1 MTTGD
6 TESNKL
12 VHARRLT
19 LVQGLA
25 LIDFDNFRERD
36 KKSKVDLELD
46 AQTLVDSV
54 ARAFA
59 AVFPDARE
67 LDVRLYGGW
76 TDPDGLP
83 SRDAYWLHELL
94 PGLRGRQHGLIV
106 RPALAT
112 TMIRF
117 PEFLLRGTVRGR
129 NQRQKMIDGMMGCD
143 ALHVAAQGQIRIGL
157 VTDDDDLLPAALSAH
172 DTNAGMLVWMR
183 TRSIGSAVNDSFLE
197 SKGLPLHQLRT

>member
-1 MTTGD
+1 M
-6 TESNKL
+6 
-12 VHARRLT
+12 
-19 LVQGLA
+19 QGLA

-46 AQTLVDSV
+46 AQTLVDNV

-94 PGLRGRQHGLIV
+94 PDLRGRQHGLIV

-117 PEFLLRGTVRGR
+117 PGFLLRGTVRGR

-143 ALHVAAQGQIRIGL
+143 ALHVAAQGQVRIGL

-197 SKGLPLHQLRT
+197 SKGLPLHQSGT